1 MPKSCSAS
9 SCLNFLTAVSYRLKA
24 APDMNID
31 DNVNEIGVILLNST
45 SRLSIDPQPQVEDIF
60 A

>member
-1 MPKSCSAS
+1 
-9 SCLNFLTAVSYRLKA
+9 
-24 APDMNID
+24 MNIY